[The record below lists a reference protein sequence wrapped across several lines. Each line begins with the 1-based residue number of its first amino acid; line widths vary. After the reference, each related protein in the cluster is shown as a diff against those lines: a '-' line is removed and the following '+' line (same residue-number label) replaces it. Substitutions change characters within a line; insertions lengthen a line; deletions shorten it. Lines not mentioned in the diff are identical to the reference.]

1 MAYNFSNLG
10 KIHSCPSFIVWY
22 YWIIKHSYFLKI
34 ERDFLCPPPPPRI
47 PSCLHR
53 QWQREGE
60 PVFCLGPGPHC
71 SFYSRLYNWPL
82 QTEVNFPPWIP
93 YQSSMSPGGNQRR
106 NCFQVPPGL
115 LTWLWG
121 RPRQEVQGARAL
133 EAYRADF
140 ELSHLLAKC
149 PEAGG
154 LLAKL

>member
-34 ERDFLCPPPPPRI
+34 ERDFLCPPTPTPHSQLPP
-47 PSCLHR
+47 
-53 QWQREGE
+53 QAVAEGGGAS
-60 PVFCLGPGPHC
+60 VLPGSRPHC

-121 RPRQEVQGARAL
+121 RPRQEVQGA
-133 EAYRADF
+133 
-140 ELSHLLAKC
+140 
-149 PEAGG
+149 G
-154 LLAKL
+154 LWRHTEQTVSWAIY